1 MDPAAIRRLIA
12 RHRREGMILLN
23 VLLMLAVSS
32 VAVLVM
38 IATQDLE
45 VQRSTRLRDAAQ
57 AGAYARAGELSAIVV
72 LRRDALVAAGTD
84 NLSEPW
90 AAVGQQA
97 ISVPGGRF
105 ALAIQDDQARF
116 NLNHMKGGEA
126 PPIELFQ
133 RIGTVAGVDP
143 ATTIRIATVVRV
155 AGPLTDLGLLRTA
168 GVPADQ
174 LARLEPWVTVLPVE
188 AMVNLNTVG
197 EPLLA
202 VITGDPGAARDLIR
216 RRTVAGFLLP
226 VDLAAAGLPS
236 LAGTGFTSDHYRVV
250 TTVTVGDTTQRLTSH
265 IARTRTE
272 TGIDVSVRA
281 RQRTAG

>member
-1 MDPAAIRRLIA
+1 MRAAAIRRLIA

-32 VAVLVM
+32 VAVLIM
-38 IATQDLE
+38 ITTQDLE

-72 LRRDALVAAGTD
+72 LRRDALVAAGSD

-90 AAVGQQA
+90 AAIGQQA
-97 ISVPGGRF
+97 IAVPGGRF
-105 ALAIQDDQARF
+105 ALAIRDEQARF
-116 NLNHMKGGEA
+116 NLNHMKDGDPG
-126 PPIELFQ
+126 PIDLFQ
-133 RIGTVAGVDP
+133 RIGAAAGADP
-143 ATTIRIATVVRV
+143 ATVIRIATAVRV
-155 AGPLTDLGLLRTA
+155 AGPLSDFGLLRAA

-174 LARLEPWVTVLPVE
+174 LALLEPWVTVLP
-188 AMVNLNTVG
+188 ASATVNLNTVG

-202 VITGDPGAARDLIR
+202 VITGDPGTARTLIG
-216 RRTVAGFLLP
+216 RRTRAGFLLP
-226 VDLAAAGLPS
+226 VDLAAAGLPT
-236 LAGTGFTSDHYRVV
+236 LAGAGFTSNHYSVV
-250 TTVTVGDTTQRLTSH
+250 TTVTVGDTTQRLTSR
-265 IARTRTE
+265 IARVRTE